1 MKIYPPLRV
10 CHIVTPILPC
20 PLRTKMPI
28 NNIILSVPDMNDP
41 GAWYYLDMT
50 EAANSHNYTVSDGA
64 EKWK

>member
-1 MKIYPPLRV
+1 MDIIYLNIMDENISAFAGV
-10 CHIVTPILPC
+10 SYCHTDIALPF
-20 PLRTKMPI
+20 
-28 NNIILSVPDMNDP
+28 PDMNDP